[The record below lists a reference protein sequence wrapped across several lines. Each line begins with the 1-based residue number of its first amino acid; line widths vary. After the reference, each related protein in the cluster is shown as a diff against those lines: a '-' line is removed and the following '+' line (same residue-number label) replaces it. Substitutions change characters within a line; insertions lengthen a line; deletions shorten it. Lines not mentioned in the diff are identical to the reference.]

1 MNARSKIVFG
11 LVAGLC
17 LGPVSGAVAGPCSEQ
32 ISDLGRK
39 LAQSPAM
46 GPAVTGALSGS
57 NPGSVQ
63 TGTQPGDVPLTGTS
77 ADNRGGGGTLGTKE
91 MNAVANSRVATSPAD
106 VRAQQEGKPTAA
118 AIAGG
123 GAAGTSVET
132 KPAQAAAQ
140 QAGNTPDDRM
150 SQAKMELERAR
161 MLDQKDDRAC
171 TGALDRVRQL
181 MGG

>member
-11 LVAGLC
+11 LTAGLC
-17 LGPVSGAVAGPCSEQ
+17 LGFASGAAAGPCSEQ

-39 LAQSPAM
+39 LSQSPAM

-57 NPGSVQ
+57 NPGNVRPSA
-63 TGTQPGDVPLTGTS
+63 QPGDVPLTGTS
-77 ADNRGGGGTLGTKE
+77 ADNRGGGTLGTKE
-91 MNAVANSRVATSPAD
+91 MNAVANSRIATSPAD

-132 KPAQAAAQ
+132 MPAQAAAQ
-140 QAGNTPDDRM
+140 QAGNMPDDRM
-150 SQAKMELERAR
+150 SQAKMELEKAR

-171 TGALDRVRQL
+171 AGAVDRTRQL

>member
-1 MNARSKIVFG
+1 MNARGKITFALAV
-11 LVAGLC
+11 GLC
-17 LGPVSGAVAGPCSEQ
+17 IGSVSGAAAGPCSEQ
-32 ISDLGRK
+32 IADLGRK

-57 NPGSVQ
+57 NPGSVRP
-63 TGTQPGDVPLTGTS
+63 GTQPGDVPLTGTS

-91 MNAVANSRVATSPAD
+91 MNAVAGSQIATSPAD

-132 KPAQAAAQ
+132 MPAQAAAQ

-150 SQAKMELERAR
+150 SQAKIELEKAR

-171 TGALDRVRQL
+171 AGAVDRTRQL